1 MKNDASA
8 DVVSRR
14 AASIVIVISNSLVSF
29 AFQLSPSCVRVTE
42 VLPGRG
48 RAGASLRRVS
58 RQPSPS
64 LAPAHVK
71 LSKAVSLRT
80 QIKRTPLF

>member
-1 MKNDASA
+1 MKTDASA

-29 AFQLSPSCVRVTE
+29 AFQLSPCVRVTE